1 MKELQTWLRWVDKWA
16 KGDGTRELQIVLR
29 EENCERREYYRQSF
43 AYGPFTH
50 YVGRQEQSYWQHYTG
65 PSADPLPA
73 TNTALSN
80 TLLPLRSGCLT
91 HNSAG
96 VPIIVAC
103 AKVGHDITADAP
115 SMGGMVKG
123 KGGTWEERTDG
134 IMQVL
139 RTNVSE
145 VSVNLITA

>member
-1 MKELQTWLRWVDKWA
+1 MIRLWA
-16 KGDGTRELQIVLR
+16 VYAL
-29 EENCERREYYRQSF
+29 
-43 AYGPFTH
+43 
-50 YVGRQEQSYWQHYTG
+50 GRQVQSYWQHYTE

-80 TLLPLRSGCLT
+80 TLLPLGSGTLT

-96 VPIIVAC
+96 VPIIVVCTKADQIDE
-103 AKVGHDITADAP
+103 GHDIAAGAS

-123 KGGTWEERTDG
+123 KGGAWEERTDG

-139 RTNVSE
+139 RTMC
-145 VSVNLITA
+145 LKCQWI